1 MITAAII
8 IIFALSF
15 IVIYKLADM
24 MARPMFID
32 GLTGTYNHK
41 FFQETLTGEINRA
54 AKTGKPLSMLM
65 MDLDRETITV
75 LTGKL

>member
-1 MITAAII
+1 
-8 IIFALSF
+8 
-15 IVIYKLADM
+15 
-24 MARPMFID
+24 MFID